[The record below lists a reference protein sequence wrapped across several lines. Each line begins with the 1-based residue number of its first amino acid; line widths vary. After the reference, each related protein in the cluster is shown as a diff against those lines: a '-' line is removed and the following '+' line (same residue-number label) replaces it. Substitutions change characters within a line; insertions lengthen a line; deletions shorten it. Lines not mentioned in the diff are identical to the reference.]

1 MVPTF
6 TPVFNSGRLLLSFCL
21 FCHNTTSLC
30 FSTPPAG
37 GSLKSI
43 ACGRPYLINVYPEL
57 LQHFN
62 EPGSFWCRVS
72 LPIVYSGLMVVFGT
86 QIETGGKE
94 WPERLGRVSNF
105 SSLTCSV
112 FRYLADRRHCLKLL
126 PWYGIPF
133 SSGSAVLVFL
143 WNVLAGKIFSL
154 SIAWTADV
162 AWKCL
167 KAVLETQQSPGEC
180 PASPKQCCFPFWH
193 KAPSAS
199 VMCWCGGELLRS
211 WSGPFLTCCSALGAF
226 WRSADNRS
234 GWEWSSSAWSS
245 CQAGQALLDLAGEV
259 EATCAAGSHHSH
271 LSKDG
276 IDEQPWSLR
285 TG

>member
-94 WPERLGRVSNF
+94 CPERLGRVSNF

-180 PASPKQCCFPFWH
+180 PARLWCVGVGGSCSAH
-193 KAPSAS
+193 EVAPSWPAAQLWAPS
-199 VMCWCGGELLRS
+199 GE
-211 WSGPFLTCCSALGAF
+211 ALITG
-226 WRSADNRS
+226 
-234 GWEWSSSAWSS
+234 
-245 CQAGQALLDLAGEV
+245 LAGN
-259 EATCAAGSHHSH
+259 EAPQLDHPVRLVRLCW
-271 LSKDG
+271 
-276 IDEQPWSLR
+276 I
-285 TG
+285 